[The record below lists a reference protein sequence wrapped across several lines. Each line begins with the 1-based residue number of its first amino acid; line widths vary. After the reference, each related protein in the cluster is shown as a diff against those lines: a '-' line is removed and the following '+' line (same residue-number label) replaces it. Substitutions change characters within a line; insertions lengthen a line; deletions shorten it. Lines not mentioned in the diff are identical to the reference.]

1 MSISDILIHIEETLG
16 SEARAALEARLR
28 GVEGVI
34 APRFNPGTEHLLLV
48 AFNPERT
55 RPAELLGVVRAAGH
69 GAKLVG
75 V

>member
-1 MSISDILIHIEETLG
+1 MSISDVMIHIREPL
-16 SEARAALEARLR
+16 SREARAALETRLR

-48 AFNPERT
+48 AFNPAKT
-55 RPAELLGVVRAAGH
+55 RPAELRGVVRAAGH

-75 V
+75 I